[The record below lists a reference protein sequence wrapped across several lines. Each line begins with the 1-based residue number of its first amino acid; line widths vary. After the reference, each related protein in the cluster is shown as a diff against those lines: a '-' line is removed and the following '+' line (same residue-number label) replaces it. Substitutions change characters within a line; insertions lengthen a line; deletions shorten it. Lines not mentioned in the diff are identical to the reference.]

1 MSALPKLAIIGN
13 VKPEDKDTVSELL
26 KDDELSDLCSVTTYY
41 TTAETEQD
49 ALRQVIK
56 DYEAG
61 KLQGVLYYGTP
72 DVYVPAL
79 NNIFKEKNIDET
91 CITMNGDIRV
101 MPVFSMTSAEIVSSC
116 KKMSQILKRDFSI
129 QNPRMVI
136 LQDNRHQENDSKEK
150 SDEIASA
157 ISELANESIQAFGP
171 LSYSTFLS
179 QGNSTCYDGVLQSRE
194 DYKKGKACNQDKNYN
209 ITYITK
215 AGLPLVCTTVNG
227 LLRAIYC
234 LIDITRNS
242 KEYQKPFENP
252 LQKLYHERKESGDKT
267 RFTVKKKGFNPAE
280 HKHENVTY
288 ITKNDT
294 PESVNLGKKA

>member
-13 VKPEDKDTVSELL
+13 VKPEDKETVSELL

-61 KLQGVLYYGTP
+61 KLQGVVYYGTP

-215 AGLPLVCTTVNG
+215 ASLPLVCTTVNG

-288 ITKNDT
+288 ITKNDA

>member
-13 VKPEDKDTVSELL
+13 VKPEDKETVSELL

-215 AGLPLVCTTVNG
+215 ASLPLVCTTVNG

-288 ITKNDT
+288 ITKNDA